1 MIILICGFVLPS
13 GVAANSLLGRIIANS
28 ESWQIKIQC
37 VNRGQRASSS
47 SILVDY
53 NEDSELIR
61 GFLSWLS
68 FRRRTGLSVIE
79 SFKCDIKEGF
89 ERDASVVLLE
99 IIKETK
105 ISSECSFLKSGC
117 SWNDSASRTPSDH
130 LLRFSQLLRQ
140 RGNDRYGERQYGS
153 AFDLYNSALLALA
166 EWETLIISESHR
178 ISWEAAS
185 LDTVSNLLQA
195 SIDNGNPQDVL
206 ELLPRALALAL
217 PGNGLDP
224 DKQRKCRRRI
234 FRIHREQDTMMFARV
249 LTLRREL
256 SGTQAMAEVGNG
268 RFHPASDLVISK
280 LTRRAITKREIKEYD
295 DQSCTI
301 CLQDYR
307 EGEVAVHLNCHHY
320 FHENCITRWLKT
332 NDPCPLCQ
340 QSVE

>member
-1 MIILICGFVLPS
+1 MIILICGFALPP

-37 VNRGQRASSS
+37 VSHGQRASSS

-79 SFKCDIKEGF
+79 SFACDIEEGF

-105 ISSECSFLKSGC
+105 ISSECSFLKSGRR
-117 SWNDSASRTPSDH
+117 WDDSASGTPFDR

-140 RGNDRYGERQYGS
+140 RGNDRYGKRQFGL
-153 AFDLYNSALLALA
+153 AFNLYMSALLALA
-166 EWETLIISESHR
+166 EWETLVISEVHR
-178 ISWEAAS
+178 SLWEAAS

-195 SIDNGNPQDVL
+195 SIDNGNQQDAL
-206 ELLPRALALAL
+206 ELLPRALSLAL

-224 DKQRKCRRRI
+224 DKQRRCLSRI
-234 FRIHREQDTMMFARV
+234 LQINQGNMMFARA
-249 LTLRREL
+249 LTLRRGL
-256 SGTQAMAEVGNG
+256 SGTEAMAEVGNG
-268 RFHPASDLVISK
+268 RFHPASDLAISK
-280 LTRRAITKREIKEYD
+280 LSRRTITEREIKEYHD
-295 DQSCTI
+295 RSCTI

-320 FHENCITRWLKT
+320 YHEDCITRWLKT

-340 QSVE
+340 QRVS